1 MWFYVIYKLHKNM
14 KIKNL
19 EKAENLPMK
28 ESMRRSSDYD
38 SWDCYHVC
46 GHGYY
51 SWLRGF
57 VAKNVGQ
64 PFNDVYSKFKK
75 SLSKK
80 HVGSETKYEL
90 IQYFRGLI
98 ETRRYRSYWI
108 ADYYVD
114 EDGILCKEPRKAKSR
129 DITIRY
135 GEPVTVYKFR
145 REYSE
150 TVFGCMAVC
159 FGYKRAKSMIENGI
173 TEKEFHTET
182 NEVRRYNNSVYQKF
196 YDWNNFNWYN
206 MCWVSLWI
214 GYSTYPYS
222 VTLKYRSREYYK
234 YWYERQDAT
243 RKYQRKRYQEF
254 IDRFNRSEL
263 QHSEHPF
270 LIE

>member
-1 MWFYVIYKLHKNM
+1 M

-19 EKAENLPMK
+19 ENAENLPVK

-38 SWDCYHVC
+38 SWDCNHVC
-46 GHGYY
+46 GRGYY

-80 HVGSETKYEL
+80 HVDSETKYEL

-114 EDGILCKEPRKAKSR
+114 EDCILRKEPRKTKSR
-129 DITIRY
+129 DVTIRY
-135 GEPVTVYKFR
+135 GEPEIRYYFR
-145 REYSE
+145 NNYEGK
-150 TVFGCMAVC
+150 VFGALAMC
-159 FGYKRAKSMIENGI
+159 FGYKKACSMIKNGI
-173 TEKEFHTET
+173 TEKEYLTET
-182 NEVRRYNNSVYQKF
+182 NEVRRFNNLMYENDITLTRYSWNRLYWTELWWGYQVF
-196 YDWNNFNWYN
+196 
-206 MCWVSLWI
+206 
-214 GYSTYPYS
+214 PYTE
-222 VTLKYRSREYYK
+222 TLKYRSREYYK

-243 RKYQRKRYQEF
+243 RKYQRERYQEL
-254 IDRFNRSEL
+254 IDRFNRCEL
-263 QHSEHPF
+263 KHSEHPF

>member
-1 MWFYVIYKLHKNM
+1 M

-19 EKAENLPMK
+19 ENAETLPMK
-28 ESMRRSSDYD
+28 ESMRRSSEYD
-38 SWDCYHVC
+38 SWDCNHVC
-46 GHGYY
+46 GRGYY
-51 SWLRGF
+51 SWLKGF
-57 VAKNVGQ
+57 VTKSVGQ

-75 SLSKK
+75 SLSRK
-80 HVGSETKYEL
+80 HVDSETKHEL
-90 IQYFRGLI
+90 IEYFRGLI
-98 ETRRYRSYWI
+98 ETRRYKGYWI

-129 DITIRY
+129 DVTIRY
-135 GEPVTVYKFR
+135 GEPVTEYKIKGEY
-145 REYSE
+145 REALFSYLTIS
-150 TVFGCMAVC
+150 
-159 FGYKRAKSMIENGI
+159 FGYKKACSMIKNGI
-173 TEKEFHTET
+173 TEKEFRAET
-182 NEVRRYNNSVYQKF
+182 NEVRRYNNLIYQKF
-196 YDWNNFNWYN
+196 YDENNFNWYN

-243 RKYQRKRYQEF
+243 RKYQQERYHEL
-254 IDRFNRSEL
+254 IDRFNRCEL

>member
-1 MWFYVIYKLHKNM
+1 M

-19 EKAENLPMK
+19 ENAENLPMK

-38 SWDCYHVC
+38 SWECYHVC
-46 GHGYY
+46 GRGYY

-75 SLSKK
+75 SLSRK
-80 HVGSETKYEL
+80 HVDSETKYEL

-114 EDGILCKEPRKAKSR
+114 EDGILRKVPRKTKLR
-129 DITIRY
+129 DVTIRY
-135 GEPVTVYKFR
+135 GEPVTKYEIK
-145 REYSE
+145 REYRE
-150 TVFGCMAVC
+150 IVFGYLAIS
-159 FGYKRAKSMIENGI
+159 FGYKKACSMIKNGI
-173 TEKEFHTET
+173 TGKEYLTET
-182 NEVRRYNNSVYQKF
+182 NEVRRFNNLMYENDVTLTR
-196 YDWNNFNWYN
+196 YDWRCLYWTE
-206 MCWVSLWI
+206 LWR
-214 GYSTYPYS
+214 GYQVYPYTE
-222 VTLKYRSREYYK
+222 TLKYRSREYYK

-243 RKYQRKRYQEF
+243 RKYQRERYQELV
-254 IDRFNRSEL
+254 DKFNRCEL
-263 QHSEHPF
+263 LHSEHPF